1 MDKNEIREARRMY
14 LKSKE
19 GRRNIMNCIF
29 AVIIAVF
36 FLFPIYWLIQMSF
49 KTDMESFGKIVTYYP
64 HEFTVDPWLQNLR
77 DADFLTSLKNSFLIA
92 FCAMVISLGFG
103 VPAAY

>member
-49 KTDMESFGKIVTYYP
+49 KTDIDRKSV
-64 HEFTVDPWLQNLR
+64 V
-77 DADFLTSLKNSFLIA
+77 
-92 FCAMVISLGFG
+92 
-103 VPAAY
+103 